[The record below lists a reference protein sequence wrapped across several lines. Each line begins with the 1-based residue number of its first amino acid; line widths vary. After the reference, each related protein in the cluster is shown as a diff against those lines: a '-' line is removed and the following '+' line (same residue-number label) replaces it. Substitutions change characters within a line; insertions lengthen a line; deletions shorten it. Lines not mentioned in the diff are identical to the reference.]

1 MRIMKLKTSILILLI
16 TATVI
21 ISLSYSFIANPDK
34 NELINLS
41 ANDKIEEVRYFFDF
55 IRKSYPFDKAVI
67 KYKGL
72 ESIFSK
78 EQEYIKRAGE
88 TKSNKEYIN
97 LIAEIVQMLEQ
108 GSGHNDIA
116 EAQELPAGTDTAM
129 ICFENNFSMDA
140 IRLNKYWW
148 ELLNI
153 NKKYSNSDINTV
165 YQNGS
170 YVVSE
175 DIVIGTTTVHKGA
188 KIVKID
194 GLLIDDYLKKLQN
207 IIWLRFDSDLQKT
220 YSFHPSPFIT
230 YGNNSKNDW
239 TVEFLEANNKSLKC
253 IVNKKKGFK
262 PIRQYPMYNSNLLC
276 IELSPAI
283 AYLRVFS
290 FPDVSQSKA
299 DLKELATFF
308 EQSQGRYKKLII
320 DIRMNSGGSPTY
332 GEALLVKPFLRTSK
346 VYSQYAAV
354 KKYIHDKTVSE
365 IARIDSIKKQDNPNT
380 NFGRIEK
387 TTFNELPANIKK
399 CNIEDK
405 SFYYFRTTKN
415 ITPENT
421 FNFNGEIVL
430 LIDNNSF
437 SAAEDIIRIYKELKI
452 GKIAGT
458 NSCGGAAVIYAPSYF
473 ELPKSHILF
482 ELEFDMAYNSDGTI
496 NEISGIEPDIKLET
510 SAYPTSFPVDYS
522 KEGLL
527 TDSWIKRIMND

>member
-1 MRIMKLKTSILILLI
+1 MKLRTSILTLLLTFI
-16 TATVI
+16 VI

-34 NELINLS
+34 NEPINLS
-41 ANDKIEEVRYFFDF
+41 TKDKNEEVKYFFDF
-55 IRKSYPFDKAVI
+55 IRKSYPFDEAVV

-72 ESIFSK
+72 ESIYSK
-78 EQEYIKRAGE
+78 EEEYIKRAGE

-116 EAQELPAGTDTAM
+116 EAQELPAGTDTSM
-129 ICFENNFSMDA
+129 LCLENNLSIDA

-153 NKKYSNSDINTV
+153 NKKYSNSDINI
-165 YQNGS
+165 YYHNGG

-175 DIVIGTTTVHKGA
+175 DIVIGLVTVHKGA
-188 KIVKID
+188 KIIKID
-194 GLLIDDYLKKLQN
+194 GLLTDDYIKRLQN
-207 IIWLRFDSDLQKT
+207 IIWLRFDSEFKKA

-230 YGNNSKNDW
+230 YGDNAKKDW
-239 TVEFLEANNKSLKC
+239 TVEIQEANNKSLTC
-253 IVNKKKGFK
+253 IVTKRKGFK
-262 PIRQYPMYNSNLLC
+262 PVRQYPMYKSNILC
-276 IELSPAI
+276 TELSPAV

-290 FPDVSQSKA
+290 FPDVSQSET
-299 DLKELATFF
+299 DLKELSTFF
-308 EQSQGRYKKLII
+308 EKSHGKYKKLII

-332 GEALLVKPFLRTSK
+332 GEAILVKPFLKTSK
-346 VYSQYAAV
+346 VYNQYAAV
-354 KKYIHDKTVSE
+354 KKDINNKIVSE
-365 IARIDSIKKQDNPNT
+365 TERIDSIRKQDNPNI

-387 TTFNELPANIKK
+387 ISFNELPTNIKK
-399 CNIEDK
+399 FNIDNK
-405 SFYYFRTTKN
+405 SFDYFRTT
-415 ITPENT
+415 IDFAPENT
-421 FNFNGEIVL
+421 FDFNGDIVL

-452 GKIAGT
+452 GKIAGS
-458 NSCGGAAVIYAPSYF
+458 NSTGGAAVIYAPAYF

-496 NEISGIEPDIKLET
+496 NEIFGTKPDIELEPST
-510 SAYPTSFPVDYS
+510 YPTSFPNDYS

-527 TDSWIKRIMND
+527 NDNWIRKIMND